1 MWRKQ
6 GHRQFEN
13 IFHSSAD
20 RLTCFTRFRTD
31 FEAAWRRDVMP
42 SGIIPS
48 PQAKEAR

>member
-13 IFHSSAD
+13 ISHSSAD
-20 RLTCFTRFRTD
+20 CLTWFIRFRTD
-31 FEAAWRRDVMP
+31 FDTAWRRDVML

-48 PQAKEAR
+48 PQAKETR